1 MRFFAIVLL
10 GLSLCGCA
18 LFKQAGD
25 ALVGFKDS
33 LMGGEDNTAP
43 PNELVKYDFEI
54 NLDVLWK
61 KGIGDGYDDQYVNLV
76 PAINAGKIIAVDREG
91 LVEARDISN
100 GKLLWKNKTE
110 LPIAGGPGLGAGTV
124 VVGCSNAEVVAL
136 DFETGELL
144 WNVKV
149 SSEALSVPL
158 VTQGIVIIRTVDGKM
173 IALNEEDGAELWVYE
188 RNVPV
193 LSIRGEGT
201 PVLYEDYVV
210 GGYAN
215 GKLVALQ
222 LEDGKHIWETSIA
235 IPKGRSEIERLVDLG
250 ANPVE
255 TDGVIFISSYQS
267 GTSAVLALDGDV
279 LWRNEDV
286 SSHAGL
292 SYDWRYL
299 YLADAVS
306 DVWQIDQRNGAALWK
321 QKELHQRRLT
331 APIFYENYVV
341 VGDFEGYLHWLSEE
355 DGRQLGRIR
364 ITDEAII
371 AQPIVV
377 DNVVYAY
384 ATDGTLAAVT
394 IETSQ

>member
-54 NLDVLWK
+54 DLDVLWK

-91 LVEARDISN
+91 RVEARDISD

-110 LPIAGGPGLGAGTV
+110 LPIAGGPGLGAGTII
-124 VVGCSNAEVVAL
+124 VGCSNAVVVAL
-136 DFETGELL
+136 DFETGEQI
-144 WNVKV
+144 WNVEV
-149 SSEALSVPL
+149 SSEALSVPV

-173 IALNEEDGAELWVYE
+173 IALNEEDGEELWVYE

-193 LSIRGEGT
+193 LSIRGEGS
-201 PVLYEDYVV
+201 PVIYEDYVV

-321 QKELHQRRLT
+321 QKDLHQRRLT
-331 APIFYENYVV
+331 APVFYENYVV

-394 IETSQ
+394 IQTSQ